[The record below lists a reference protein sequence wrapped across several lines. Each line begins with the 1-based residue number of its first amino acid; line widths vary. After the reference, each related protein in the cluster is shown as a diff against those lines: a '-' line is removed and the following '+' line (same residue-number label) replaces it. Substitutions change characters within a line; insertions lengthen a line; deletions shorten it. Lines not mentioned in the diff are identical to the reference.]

1 MDIKIGT
8 TLKCI
13 EDTKKTKKGDI
24 VEIKSVY
31 KNRWSSLFSTNKD
44 YTERYHLKSILG
56 YKDSI
61 GWHKKFVPYPKHKE
75 KMYCRCFLNHNGLY
89 TSGKVYSYKYK
100 EILNTTYIEIIT
112 DEIKEPMY
120 ISLDI
125 FETHFDIIGEKLIM
139 KGGK

>member
-13 EDTKKTKKGDI
+13 KNKEKTKKGDI
-24 VEIKSVY
+24 VEIKSMHGKINEEY
-31 KNRWSSLFSTNKD
+31 FSTNKD
-44 YTERYHLKSILG
+44 WTERYYLKSILG
-56 YKDSI
+56 YKGSI
-61 GWHKKFVPYPKHKE
+61 GWHKRFVPYPKYKE
-75 KMYCRCFLNHNGLY
+75 KMYCRCFFSYQGLY

-100 EILNTTYIEIIT
+100 EINNDTFIEIIS

-125 FETHFDIIGEKLIM
+125 FETHFDIIGENLIT
-139 KGGK
+139 KGE